1 MKYNLLFICRMITF
15 LQILKRLTQRYK
27 MYNFNFFIKFYFSNA
42 PKAKTWVFMANV
54 SHLVFLFYE
63 LLLKCYNVYFEYES
77 KSTIFKAF
85 KAKSTVSK
93 ILPIYSNS
101 LSECIHLSV
110 SWWRKNYFLNSK
122 LTIAFPK

>member
-1 MKYNLLFICRMITF
+1 MKYILLFFCQMITF

-27 MYNFNFFIKFYFSNA
+27 MYNFDFFYKILFQMHQKQ
-42 PKAKTWVFMANV
+42 KTLVLMANV

-110 SWWRKNYFLNSK
+110 S
-122 LTIAFPK
+122 